1 MLNLLAT
8 VWLVAAVVQ
17 GIGGHFEAA
26 LGCAVLACM
35 LSLLSAM
42 EGL

>member
-26 LGCAVLACM
+26 LGCAILACM
-35 LSLLSAM
+35 ISFISAM
-42 EGL
+42 ECL